1 MKAGLL
7 RKGKLMELIV
17 SFLTKISSEI
27 IGFLKKTTEKFCDL
41 GLVNILYLKFT
52 FQYLLII

>member
-1 MKAGLL
+1 MNDGFL
-7 RKGKLMELIV
+7 RKGKLLELIV
-17 SFLTKISSEI
+17 SSLTKISFEI